1 MSKLYARGDGGAIK
15 RDVALTEAKLA
26 LLAARERGDHDALA
40 HALREHPAYADAL
53 TEFDLGLMATSGYA
67 DVENAPDVVAIAQ
80 KARRRAFDT
89 VFGPQSSSAAAAQP
103 IAAQAALSLRALRT
117 ARGRSLSALASALGL
132 GFDVVSALEA
142 GRIRVASIPTRLLEA
157 LGEALDATAEQISA
171 SLAVNAAPA
180 LRRGQPGASA
190 AANKQLDFSEAVMIS
205 QSMTQEQ
212 RARWLAESADQ

>member
-1 MSKLYARGDGGAIK
+1 MSKIYARGDGGAIK
-15 RDVALTEAKLA
+15 RDAALTEAKLA
-26 LLAARERGDHDALA
+26 LLAARERGDRDALA

-67 DVENAPDVVAIAQ
+67 GVEEAPDVVEISQA
-80 KARRRAFDT
+80 ARRRAFNT
-89 VFGPQSSSAAAAQP
+89 VFGVQSSSAAAAQP
-103 IAAQAALSLRALRT
+103 VAAQAALSLKALRT

-132 GFDVVSALEA
+132 GLDVLSALEA
-142 GRIRVASIPTRLLEA
+142 GRIRMASIPSQLLDA
-157 LGEALDATAEQISA
+157 LGAALDTTTEQISA
-171 SLAVNAAPA
+171 ALAVNAAPA

-190 AANKQLDFSEAVMIS
+190 AANKLLDFSEAVMVS